1 MRRLVRYVALAAVVS
16 LAGTQLASAD
26 RPAFNPA
33 CEGTKIEP
41 VVSGTYAVPFGTGA
55 GSITLVVT
63 DTPAGEVFD
72 FVTDSATHLASS
84 VVAKGPPYLETTSI
98 PRFPRRAACTPPSTR
113 RAASGTASVISAS
126 PRSPAAVAVAKN
138 RRGVDV
144 SGHTG
149 A

>member
-1 MRRLVRYVALAAVVS
+1 MRKPLRYVALAVVVS

-72 FVTDSATHLASS
+72 FVTDSATHLVSS
-84 VVAKGPPYLETTSI
+84 VVAKGGTDYMMWEFNPAVS
-98 PRFPRRAACTPPSTR
+98 S
-113 RAASGTASVISAS
+113 ASGLHASLNPESGKWYGLS
-126 PRSPAAVAVAKN
+126 HLCFTTVA
-138 RRGVDV
+138 G
-144 SGHTG
+144 GG
-149 A
+149 GGGEE